1 MPLPAIIGAGAG
13 LLGSLFGS
21 IINSDETKSA
31 NDKNEA
37 LQRDLANNSIRM
49 RRDDANRS
57 GIHPL
62 YAMGIQPYNAP
73 ATHVAPNTGDYV
85 SQMGQDISRAVK
97 ATGNEMERLQIR
109 LLTSQIEG
117 QDIDNASR
125 RSQLARDNSAQL
137 GPPFPIDVQP
147 LKPTATGPNKGL
159 TVGSV
164 PEVTWANTAQGGRV
178 PVKSKDVQEA
188 YEDDIV
194 GNILWQLRNNILPP
208 GGIAGSSPDE
218 IWVPGLGWLKQSGG
232 SMEDYSQN
240 LSTGR

>member
-1 MPLPAIIGAGAG
+1 MLPLIGAGLG
-13 LLGSLFGS
+13 LLGSTIGS
-21 IINSDETKSA
+21 IINADETKSA
-31 NDKNEA
+31 NEKNEA

-49 RRDDANRS
+49 RRDDAVRS

-85 SQMGQDISRAVK
+85 REMGQDISRAVK
-97 ATGNEMERLQIR
+97 ATGNEMERLQMR
-109 LLTSQIEG
+109 LITSQIEG
-117 QDIDNASR
+117 QEINNAQS

-137 GPPFPIDVQP
+137 GPGFPIDVQP
-147 LKPTATGPNKGL
+147 LKPTAAGPNKGI

-164 PEVTWANTAQGGRV
+164 PETTWADTAQGGRV

-188 YEDDIV
+188 YEDDII

-208 GGIAGSSPDE
+208 GGIAGSKMNE
-218 IWVPGLGWLKQSGG
+218 IWIPGFGWIKQSGNPNY
-232 SMEDYSQN
+232 DYGRDI
-240 LSTGR
+240 STGR